1 MSEANNKTLVEIHEM
16 LKMLVDG
23 QKQLI
28 ESINELKAEQKKM
41 HEEIKLNNFVLN
53 NITLRNEILN

>member
-1 MSEANNKTLVEIHEM
+1 MSEENKTLIEIYEM

-28 ESINELKAEQKKM
+28 ESINEIKAEQKKM

-53 NITLRNEILN
+53 NITMRNEILN